1 MINYKVSRT
10 KNPKGIEGT
19 TYYSAKAQKS
29 GDYTF
34 EQLAE
39 DINNS
44 TTVTK
49 ADAMAVLASIKPFVT
64 KALLAGQSVV
74 LQDLG
79 RFQVTLQGKCYPAD
93 TLNSDDFNPAAM
105 IKSHRIIF
113 KPDAKLKSAVASG
126 ISLKRL
132 SSDAL
137 K

>member
-93 TLNSDDFNPAAM
+93 TLNSDDFNPATM

-113 KPDAKLKSAVASG
+113 KPDVKLKNAVASG